1 MELYFTILTKRL
13 ISMSKYTPHTEQDID
28 VMLRTIGVD
37 TVSDLFRDIPEEL
50 KLKEELDLKIPQGLS
65 ELEIQKQ
72 FALLAKKNKVY
83 NTIYR
88 GAGAYN
94 HFIPAVVDNI
104 TSRSEF
110 LTTYTPY
117 QAEISQGVLQSIFDF
132 QTMMCELTGM
142 DVSNACVYD
151 GATAAAEACK
161 MTLEKKKDHIYV
173 SSAVN
178 PQVLQVIRTYLAP
191 MDIEVRMVPVIDGK
205 TDMEYLEFALN
216 DNTAAFYM
224 EQLNFYG
231 LIENA
236 KDFGQLCKDKKVR
249 FILGFNPI
257 AAAILPSAAECGAD
271 IAVGE
276 GQPLGLPLSFG
287 GPYLGI
293 MTCTKAF
300 MRKLPGRI
308 VGETVDTHGNRAF
321 VLTLQA
327 REQHIKREKSLSSIC
342 SNEALC
348 AMRAAVYL
356 STVGSRGLQNV
367 AQECLNR
374 AHYLASQMETVKGLR
389 LRFKGEFFHEFVIL
403 SDVPAKTILEICEK
417 NNILGGYPVGE
428 YEILWCVTE
437 MNSKAEMDQLI
448 ACLKEGL

>member
-1 MELYFTILTKRL
+1 
-13 ISMSKYTPHTEQDID
+13 MSKYTPHTEQDID
-28 VMLRTIGVD
+28 VMLNTIGVN
-37 TVSDLFRDIPEEL
+37 TVSELFRDIPDEL
-50 KLKEELDLKIPQGLS
+50 KVKGDLDLKIPQGLS
-65 ELEIQKQ
+65 ELEVQKL
-72 FALLAKKNKVY
+72 FSALSKKNKVY
-83 NTIYR
+83 QSVYR

-94 HFIPAVVDNI
+94 HFIPTVVDNV
-104 TSRSEF
+104 TSKSEF
-110 LTTYTPY
+110 MTTYTPY

-161 MTLEKKKDHIYV
+161 MTLEKKKDHVYI

-191 MDIEVRMVPVIDGK
+191 MNIEVRMVPVIDGK

-231 LIENA
+231 LIEDA
-236 KDFGQLCKDKKVR
+236 KAFGTLCKSKKVK
-249 FILGFNPI
+249 FIMGFNPI
-257 AAAILPSAAECGAD
+257 AAALLPSAAECGAD

-293 MTCTKAF
+293 MTSTSAL

-308 VGETVDTHGNRAF
+308 VGETVDVHGNRAF

-356 STVGSRGLQNV
+356 SALGTRGLESV
-367 AQECLNR
+367 AQECVNR
-374 AHYLASQMETVKGLR
+374 AHYLASQMESLKGMR

-403 SDVPAKTILEICEK
+403 SDVPATRILEVCEK
-417 NNILGGYPVGE
+417 NDILGGYPVGE

-437 MNSKAEMDQLI
+437 MNSKAEMDSLI

>member
-1 MELYFTILTKRL
+1 
-13 ISMSKYTPHTEQDID
+13 MSKYTPHTEQDID
-28 VMLRTIGVD
+28 VMLNTIGVN
-37 TVSDLFRDIPEEL
+37 TVSELFRDIPDEL
-50 KLKEELDLKIPQGLS
+50 KVKGDLDLKIPQGLS
-65 ELEIQKQ
+65 ELEVQKL
-72 FALLAKKNKVY
+72 FSALSKKNKVY
-83 NTIYR
+83 QSVYR

-94 HFIPAVVDNI
+94 HFIPTVVDNV
-104 TSRSEF
+104 TSKSEF
-110 LTTYTPY
+110 MTTYTPY

-161 MTLEKKKDHIYV
+161 MTLEKKKDHVYI

-191 MDIEVRMVPVIDGK
+191 MNIEVRMVPVIDGK

-231 LIENA
+231 LIEDA
-236 KDFGQLCKDKKVR
+236 KAFGTLCKSKKVK
-249 FILGFNPI
+249 FIMGFNPI
-257 AAAILPSAAECGAD
+257 AAALLPSAAECGAD

-293 MTCTKAF
+293 MTSTSAL

-308 VGETVDTHGNRAF
+308 VGETVDVHGNRAF

-356 STVGSRGLQNV
+356 SALGTRGLESV
-367 AQECLNR
+367 AQECVNR
-374 AHYLASQMETVKGLR
+374 AHYLASQMESLKGMR

-403 SDVPAKTILEICEK
+403 SDVPATRILEVCEK
-417 NNILGGYPVGE
+417 NGILGGYPVGE

-437 MNSKAEMDQLI
+437 MNSKAEMDSLI

>member
-1 MELYFTILTKRL
+1 
-13 ISMSKYTPHTEQDID
+13 MSKYTPHTEQDID
-28 VMLRTIGVD
+28 VMLNTIGVN
-37 TVSDLFRDIPEEL
+37 TVSELFRDIPDEL
-50 KLKEELDLKIPQGLS
+50 KVKGDLDLKIPQGLS
-65 ELEIQKQ
+65 ELEVQKL
-72 FALLAKKNKVY
+72 FSALSKKNIVY
-83 NTIYR
+83 QSVYR

-94 HFIPAVVDNI
+94 HFIPTVVDNV
-104 TSRSEF
+104 TSKSEF
-110 LTTYTPY
+110 MTTYTPY

-161 MTLEKKKDHIYV
+161 MTLEKKKDHVYI

-191 MDIEVRMVPVIDGK
+191 MNIEVRMVPVIDGK

-231 LIENA
+231 LIEDA
-236 KDFGQLCKDKKVR
+236 KAFGTLCKSKKVK
-249 FILGFNPI
+249 FIMGFNPI
-257 AAAILPSAAECGAD
+257 AAALLPSAAECGAD

-293 MTCTKAF
+293 MTSTSAL

-308 VGETVDTHGNRAF
+308 VGETVDVHGNRAF

-356 STVGSRGLQNV
+356 SALGTRGLESV
-367 AQECLNR
+367 AQECVNR
-374 AHYLASQMETVKGLR
+374 AHYLASQMESLKGMR

-403 SDVPAKTILEICEK
+403 SDVPATRILEVCEK
-417 NNILGGYPVGE
+417 NDILGGYPVGE

-437 MNSKAEMDQLI
+437 MNSKAEMDSLI

>member
-1 MELYFTILTKRL
+1 
-13 ISMSKYTPHTEQDID
+13 MSKYTPHTGQDID
-28 VMLRTIGVD
+28 VMLREIGLN
-37 TVSDLFRDIPEEL
+37 TVSELFQDIPDEL
-50 KLKEELDLKIPQGLS
+50 KVKGDLKLNIPDGLS
-65 ELEIQKQ
+65 EMETLRLFKDI
-72 FALLAKKNKVY
+72 ASKNKVY
-83 NTIYR
+83 CSIFR

-94 HFIPAVVDNI
+94 HYIPSSVNNI

-132 QTMMCELTGM
+132 QTMMCELTGL

-161 MTLEKKKDHIYV
+161 MTLDKKKDHIYV
-173 SSAVN
+173 SSAIN
-178 PQVLQVIRTYLAP
+178 PQVLQVIRTYLHP
-191 MDIEVRMVPVIDGK
+191 LDIEVRMVPVIDGK
-205 TDMEYLEFALN
+205 TDLEYLSYALN
-216 DNTAAFYM
+216 ENTACFYM

-236 KDFGQLCKDKKVR
+236 KDFGAVCQDRKIK

-257 AAAILPSAAECGAD
+257 AAALLPSASECKAD

-293 MTCTKAF
+293 MTCTSAL

-308 VGETVDTHGNRAF
+308 VGETVDTHGKRAF

-327 REQHIKREKSLSSIC
+327 REQHIKREKSTSSIC

-356 STVGSRGLQNV
+356 STVGTRGLEQV
-367 AQECLNR
+367 AQQCLNR
-374 AHYLASQMETVKGLR
+374 AHYLADQLCTIKGIR
-389 LRFKGEFFHEFVIL
+389 MRFHGEFFHEFVTV
-403 SDVPAKTILEICEK
+403 SDVSASRILEICDEHQ
-417 NNILGGYPVGE
+417 ILAGYPVGE
-428 YEILWCVTE
+428 NEILWCATE
-437 MNSKAEMDQLI
+437 MNSKADIDYLVKCI
-448 ACLKEGL
+448 KDALK

>member
-1 MELYFTILTKRL
+1 
-13 ISMSKYTPHTEQDID
+13 MSKYTPHTEQDID
-28 VMLRTIGVD
+28 VMLNTIGVN
-37 TVSDLFRDIPEEL
+37 TVSELFRDIPDEL
-50 KLKEELDLKIPQGLS
+50 KVKGDLDLKIPQGLS
-65 ELEIQKQ
+65 ELEVQKL
-72 FALLAKKNKVY
+72 FSALSKKNKVY
-83 NTIYR
+83 QSVYR

-94 HFIPAVVDNI
+94 HFIPTVVDNV
-104 TSRSEF
+104 TSKSEF
-110 LTTYTPY
+110 MTTYTPY

-161 MTLEKKKDHIYV
+161 MTLEKKKDHVYI

-191 MDIEVRMVPVIDGK
+191 MNIEVRMVPVIDGK

-231 LIENA
+231 LIEDA
-236 KDFGQLCKDKKVR
+236 KAFGTLCKSKKVK
-249 FILGFNPI
+249 FIMGFNPI
-257 AAAILPSAAECGAD
+257 AAALLPSAAECGAD

-293 MTCTKAF
+293 MTSTSAL

-308 VGETVDTHGNRAF
+308 VGETVDVHGNRAF

-356 STVGSRGLQNV
+356 SVLGTRGLESV
-367 AQECLNR
+367 AQECVNR
-374 AHYLASQMETVKGLR
+374 AHYLASQMESLKGMR

-403 SDVPAKTILEICEK
+403 SDVPATRILEVCEK
-417 NNILGGYPVGE
+417 NDILGGYPVGE

-437 MNSKAEMDQLI
+437 MNSKAEMDSLI

>member
-1 MELYFTILTKRL
+1 
-13 ISMSKYTPHTEQDID
+13 MSKYTPHTEQDID
-28 VMLRTIGVD
+28 IMLNTIGVN
-37 TVSDLFRDIPEEL
+37 TVSELFRDIPDEL
-50 KLKEELDLKIPQGLS
+50 KVKGDLDLKIPQGLS
-65 ELEIQKQ
+65 ELEVQKL
-72 FALLAKKNKVY
+72 FCALSKKNKVY
-83 NTIYR
+83 QSVYR

-94 HFIPAVVDNI
+94 HFIPTVVDNV
-104 TSRSEF
+104 TSKSEF
-110 LTTYTPY
+110 MTTYTPY

-161 MTLEKKKDHIYV
+161 MTLEKKKDHVYI

-191 MDIEVRMVPVIDGK
+191 MNIEVRMVPVIDGK

-231 LIENA
+231 LIEDA
-236 KDFGQLCKDKKVR
+236 KAFGALCKSKKVK
-249 FILGFNPI
+249 FIMGFNPI
-257 AAAILPSAAECGAD
+257 AAALLPSAAECGAD

-293 MTCTKAF
+293 MTCTSAL

-308 VGETVDTHGNRAF
+308 VGETVDVHGNRAF

-356 STVGSRGLQNV
+356 SALGTKGLESV
-367 AQECLNR
+367 AQECVNR
-374 AHYLASQMETVKGLR
+374 AHYLASQMESLKGMR

-403 SDVPAKTILEICEK
+403 SDVPAKKILEVCEK
-417 NNILGGYPVGE
+417 NDILGGYPVGE

-437 MNSKAEMDQLI
+437 MNSKAEMDSLI

>member
-1 MELYFTILTKRL
+1 
-13 ISMSKYTPHTEQDID
+13 MSKYTPHTEQDID
-28 VMLRTIGVD
+28 VMLNTIGVN
-37 TVSDLFRDIPEEL
+37 TVSELFRDIPDEL
-50 KLKEELDLKIPQGLS
+50 KVKGDLDLKIPQGLS
-65 ELEIQKQ
+65 ELEVQKL
-72 FALLAKKNKVY
+72 FSALSKKNKVY
-83 NTIYR
+83 QSVYR

-94 HFIPAVVDNI
+94 HFIPTVVDNV
-104 TSRSEF
+104 TSKSEF
-110 LTTYTPY
+110 MTTYTPY

-151 GATAAAEACK
+151 GASAAAEACK
-161 MTLEKKKDHIYV
+161 MTLEKKKDHVYI

-191 MDIEVRMVPVIDGK
+191 MNIEVRMVPVIDGK

-231 LIENA
+231 LIEDA
-236 KDFGQLCKDKKVR
+236 KAFGTLCKSKKVK
-249 FILGFNPI
+249 FIMGFNPI
-257 AAAILPSAAECGAD
+257 AAALLPSAAECGAD

-293 MTCTKAF
+293 MTSTSAL

-308 VGETVDTHGNRAF
+308 VGETVDVHGNRAF

-356 STVGSRGLQNV
+356 SALGTRGLESV
-367 AQECLNR
+367 AQECVNR
-374 AHYLASQMETVKGLR
+374 AHYLASQMESLKGMR

-403 SDVPAKTILEICEK
+403 SDVPATRILEVCEK
-417 NNILGGYPVGE
+417 NDILGGYPVGE

-437 MNSKAEMDQLI
+437 MNSKAEMDSLI